1 MSNLISNLEFNKNN
15 PLLQINKGLLSK
27 IDDQSLIL
35 LGKSP
40 SKREILLISKKI
52 RSDCSSVFS
61 DLISQV
67 QDKNF
72 IFFLSELSEKVDK
85 YIVFY

>member
-15 PLLQINKGLLSK
+15 PSLKINKGLLSK
-27 IDDQSLIL
+27 IDDQSLML

-40 SKREILLISKKI
+40 SKREILLISKNI

-67 QDKNF
+67 HDKNF
-72 IFFLSELSEKVDK
+72 IFFFK
-85 YIVFY
+85 